1 MTESR
6 KSYFK
11 RIKNNAYEKSLISE
25 KQILELAV
33 RVIVN
38 PTYGWLTTALIIY
51 GCRPIETFS
60 LIPSSDGTASVVHF
74 GESRIKPIRR
84 KVLANPFDFVKKL
97 NIVDQV
103 SQPFFFENLEDYDF
117 GVLDDFMINWNTWFK
132 SIQNNL
138 ELSDLEKSWARRI
151 INSGISRELAAKYMG
166 ISFHEFCSKY
176 N

>member
-1 MTESR
+1 M
-6 KSYFK
+6 SYFK
-11 RIKNNAYEKSLISE
+11 RIKKDAIKKSFLSE
-25 KQILELAV
+25 DQILELAV

-38 PTYGWLTTALIIY
+38 PTYGWITTALIIY

-74 GESRIKPIRR
+74 GESRIEPFRR
-84 KVLANPFDFVKKL
+84 KVLANPSDFVEKL

-117 GVLDDFMINWNTWFK
+117 VALDDFMINWNIWFK

-138 ELSDLEKSWARRI
+138 ELSDLGKCWARRI
-151 INSGISRELAAKYMG
+151 INSGISKKLAAKYMG
-166 ISFHEFCSKY
+166 IPFHEFCSEFK
-176 N
+176 